1 MGKCAETCRKL
12 WNKKERFGILKKE
25 NLLPNEK

>member
-1 MGKCAETCRKL
+1 MGETCRKL